1 LDKIFSISEAAEYVG
16 VFTLTL
22 RNWEKKGL
30 IKAFRTP
37 GGHRRFKKND
47 LDKIIGRGTAEK
59 KLKESIE
66 RLKEANVK
74 DSRQERFNELIK
86 ELKDIFGEL

>member
-1 LDKIFSISEAAEYVG
+1 VG
-16 VFTLTL
+16 VFSLTL

-37 GGHRRFKKND
+37 GGHRRFKKSE
-47 LDKIIGRGTAEK
+47 LDKILGIEAKDNR
-59 KLKESIE
+59 LKESIE

-74 DSRQERFNELIK
+74 DSHQEKLNELIK